1 MTAHTWLVRYAACAG
16 VAATTLLPQAMP
28 AQGLS
33 QRIASAPDGAV
44 QFSYAARPGVCGNG
58 RTYYS
63 INGSMWF
70 GSMNDNTLRSDP
82 CQPGPVRVVL
92 GRAGK
97 EIVDVNVYVGPGPAQ
112 PSPGV
117 TDLGTVQ
124 AQDAAE
130 YLLSLAAKVDGRP
143 GRDAITPAVL
153 ADSATVSPQL
163 LAIARDQSRSRETRS
178 SAINW
183 LNRAPDERG
192 GVSASQLAKALGDM
206 ARDENDNQQVRQ
218 SAMRVL
224 ARQDNGEGIP
234 ALIEISRGTQDIWLG
249 KQALS
254 VLAQSGDPRAR
265 TYLRT
270 AVQRPDLNDE
280 MRVAAIRGIGR
291 EYATS
296 QDAEFLRG
304 LYAKL
309 PSERTKEA
317 VLESMGEMGG
327 TANAKWLMTV
337 AGNNDESLRLR
348 RRAVQLSE
356 RAGTSVGDLAKLYD
370 RTDDPQMQDAI
381 ISTLSNNGTKAA
393 TDKLLA
399 IAKTDQNYQMRRR
412 AVSALGRSDDPRVK
426 DALKDIVEK

>member
-1 MTAHTWLVRYAACAG
+1 MITPIRLVRSSG
-16 VAATTLLPQAMP
+16 VAAAITGALLSQP
-28 AQGLS
+28 ARAQNLS
-33 QRIASAPDGAV
+33 QRIASAPEGAV
-44 QFSYAARPGVCGNG
+44 QFTYAARPGVCGNG

-70 GSMNDNTLRSDP
+70 GSMNDNMLRSDP

-97 EIVDVNVYVGPGPAQ
+97 DIVDVNVYVGPAQ
-112 PSPGV
+112 QSPGV
-117 TDLGTVQ
+117 TDLGAVP
-124 AQDAAE
+124 AREAAE

-143 GRDAITPAVL
+143 GRDAITPALL
-153 ADSATVSPQL
+153 ADSATVTPQL

-183 LNRAPDERG
+183 LSRAADERG
-192 GVSASQLAKALGDM
+192 GVSPSQLAKALGDI

-218 SAMRVL
+218 GALRVL
-224 ARQDNGEGIP
+224 SRQENGEGIP
-234 ALIEISRGTQDIWLG
+234 ALIDISRGTQDIWLG

-265 TYLRT
+265 TYLRS
-270 AVQRPDLNDE
+270 AVQRDDLNDD

-291 EYATS
+291 DYATS

-309 PSERTKEA
+309 PSEKTKDA

-327 TANAKWLMTV
+327 AANAKWLMTI
-337 AGNNDESLRLR
+337 AANDNESLRLR

-356 RAGTSVGDLAKLYD
+356 RAGTPVGELAKLYD
-370 RTDDPQMQDAI
+370 QVDDPQMKDAI

-393 TDKLLA
+393 TDKLLG
-399 IAKTDQNYQMRRR
+399 IAKSDQNYQMRRR
-412 AVSALGRSDDPRVK
+412 AVNALGRSEDPRVR

>member
-1 MTAHTWLVRYAACAG
+1 MTATSRLIIAAA
-16 VAATTLLPQAMP
+16 VFLPLPPAAR
-28 AQGLS
+28 AQNLA
-33 QRIASAPDGAV
+33 QRVASAADGAV
-44 QFSYAARPGVCGNG
+44 QFTYAARPGVCGNG
-58 RTYYS
+58 RSYYS

-70 GSMNDNTLRSDP
+70 GSMNDNTMRSEP

-97 EIVDVNVYVGPGPAQ
+97 DIVDVNVYVGPVQ
-112 PSPGV
+112 SSPGAA
-117 TDLGTVQ
+117 DLGAVSSRE
-124 AQDAAE
+124 AADF
-130 YLLSLAAKVDGRP
+130 LLSIASKIDGRP
-143 GRDAITPAVL
+143 GRDAIAPAML
-153 ADSATVSPQL
+153 ADSAVVTPQL
-163 LAIARDQSRSRETRS
+163 LAIARDQSRARETRS

-183 LNRAPDERG
+183 LSRASDERG
-192 GVSASQLAKALGDM
+192 GVAPAQLAKALGDM

-218 SAMRVL
+218 SALRVL
-224 ARQDNGEGIP
+224 SRQENGEGIP

-254 VLAQSGDPRAR
+254 TLAQSGDPRAR

-270 AVQRPDLNDE
+270 AVQRDDLNDD

-291 EYATS
+291 DYATT

-309 PSERTKEA
+309 PSEKTKEA
-317 VLESMGEMGG
+317 VLTSLGEMGG

-337 AGNNDESLRLR
+337 AGNADETVRLR

-356 RAGTSVGDLAKLYD
+356 RAGTATADLAALYD
-370 RTDDPQMQDAI
+370 RVDDPQMKEAI
-381 ISTLSNNGTKAA
+381 ISTLANNGTKAA
-393 TDKLLA
+393 MDKLLA
-399 IAKTDQNYQMRRR
+399 IAKSDQNYAMRRR
-412 AVSALGRSDDPRVK
+412 AVNALGRSEDPRVK

>member
-1 MTAHTWLVRYAACAG
+1 MITPIRLVRSGG
-16 VAATTLLPQAMP
+16 VAAAITGALLSQP
-28 AQGLS
+28 ARAQNLS
-33 QRIASAPDGAV
+33 QRIASAPEGAV
-44 QFSYAARPGVCGNG
+44 QFTYAARPGVSGNG

-70 GSMNDNTLRSDP
+70 GSMNDNMLRSDP

-97 EIVDVNVYVGPGPAQ
+97 DIVDVNVYVGPAQ
-112 PSPGV
+112 QSPGV
-117 TDLGTVQ
+117 TDLGAVP
-124 AQDAAE
+124 AREAAE

-143 GRDAITPAVL
+143 GRDAITPALL
-153 ADSATVSPQL
+153 ADSATVTPQL

-183 LNRAPDERG
+183 LSRAADERG
-192 GVSASQLAKALGDM
+192 GVSPSQLAKALGDI

-218 SAMRVL
+218 GALRVL
-224 ARQDNGEGIP
+224 SRQENGEGIP
-234 ALIEISRGTQDIWLG
+234 ALIDISRGTQDIWLG

-265 TYLRT
+265 TYLRS
-270 AVQRPDLNDE
+270 AVQRDDLNDD

-291 EYATS
+291 DYATS

-309 PSERTKEA
+309 PSEKTKDA

-327 TANAKWLMTV
+327 AANAKWLMTI
-337 AGNNDESLRLR
+337 AANDNESLRLR

-356 RAGTSVGDLAKLYD
+356 RAGTPVGELAKLYD
-370 RTDDPQMQDAI
+370 QVDDPQMKDAI

-393 TDKLLA
+393 TDKLLG
-399 IAKTDQNYQMRRR
+399 IAKSDQNYQMRRR
-412 AVSALGRSDDPRVK
+412 AVNALGRSEDPRVR

>member
-1 MTAHTWLVRYAACAG
+1 MIIPSRLVRLGAALALPAAAG
-16 VAATTLLPQAMP
+16 
-28 AQGLS
+28 AQNLA

-44 QFSYAARPGVCGNG
+44 QFTYAARPGVCGNG

-70 GSMNDNTLRSDP
+70 GSMNDNVLRSDP

-97 EIVDVNVYVGPGPAQ
+97 EVVDVNVFVGPAQ
-112 PSPGV
+112 PSAGAA
-117 TDLGTVQ
+117 DLGAVP
-124 AQDAAE
+124 AREAAE
-130 YLLSLAAKVDGRP
+130 YLLSLAAKTDGRP
-143 GRDAITPAVL
+143 GRDAITPAML
-153 ADSATVSPQL
+153 ADSATVTPQL
-163 LAIARDQSRSRETRS
+163 LAIARDQSRARETRT
-178 SAINW
+178 SAIGW
-183 LNRAPDERG
+183 LNRAADDRG
-192 GVSASQLAKALGDM
+192 GVSPSQLAKALGEM

-218 SAMRVL
+218 SALRVL
-224 ARQDNGEGIP
+224 ARQENGEGVP
-234 ALIEISRGTQDIWLG
+234 ALIDISRTTQDIWLG
-249 KQALS
+249 RQALS
-254 VLAQSGDPRAR
+254 TLAQSGDPRAR

-270 AVQRPDLNDE
+270 AVQRDDLNDE

-291 EYATS
+291 DYATS

-309 PSERTKEA
+309 PSEKTKDA
-317 VLESMGEMGG
+317 VLEALGEMGG
-327 TANAKWLMTV
+327 SANAKWLMTI

-348 RRAVQLSE
+348 RRAVQLTD
-356 RAGTSVGDLAKLYD
+356 RAGTPIADVAQLYD
-370 RTDDPQMQDAI
+370 RVDDPQMKDAI

-399 IAKTDQNYQMRRR
+399 IAKNDQNYAMRRR